1 MSFFSAGKVLV
12 LAPYTSTPFMKKTI
26 LSVAMLGIA
35 LNLFAQDQAKV
46 KNSHAYIRVGGT
58 YAFPHAGQTSIDQS
72 QFIQGKF
79 QTTETPTSG
88 PDPIYTDTWDLKK
101 ASFGAGIT
109 AVLAGGYMFTNN
121 IGIEV
126 AASIGLSQKKYTFDD
141 AFSYQSTSGGT
152 INDHVKGT
160 FYQKRPVLIMPSV
173 VLQTG
178 GQKLN
183 VYSRIGIA
191 LPVAGKFIM
200 DYERYAFATA
210 GSILYSWSYETK
222 TRFALGMQ
230 GALGAQVRIAK
241 KISLYLEANGV
252 SLNAYAKT
260 QKMTKFS
267 QDGVDY
273 LYQVSTYEKEIQY
286 DFTGTR
292 ITPNPN
298 TTVPKQAA
306 TFSIAYSNIGIGAGL
321 VVEL

>member
-1 MSFFSAGKVLV
+1 
-12 LAPYTSTPFMKKTI
+12 MKKTI
-26 LSVAMLGIA
+26 LSVATLAVA
-35 LNLFAQDQAKV
+35 LNLFAQDQV
-46 KNSHAYIRVGGT
+46 KTKTAHAYIRVGGT
-58 YAFPHAGQTSIDQS
+58 YAFPHAGQTSIDQTE
-72 QFIQGKF
+72 FIQGKF
-79 QTTETPTSG
+79 QTTETQVSGQNPTYNYS
-88 PDPIYTDTWDLKK
+88 WDLKK

-109 AVLAGGYMFTNN
+109 AVLAGGYMFTDN

-126 AASIGLSQKKYTFDD
+126 AASIGLSQKKYSFDD
-141 AFSYQSTSGGT
+141 ALSYQSPTAGT

-160 FYQKRPVLIMPSV
+160 FYQKTPVLIMPSV

-178 GQKLN
+178 GRKIN
-183 VYSRIGIA
+183 VYSRIGVA
-191 LPVAGKFIM
+191 LPVAGKFIA

-241 KISLYLEANGV
+241 KIALYVEANGV

-260 QKMTKFS
+260 RTMTKYS
-267 QDGVDY
+267 EDGVDY
-273 LYQVSTYEKEIQY
+273 IAQVSTYDKEVQY
-286 DFTGTR
+286 DYTGTR
-292 ITPNPN
+292 TSPNTS

-306 TFSIAYSNIGIGAGL
+306 TFSLAYSNIGIGAGL